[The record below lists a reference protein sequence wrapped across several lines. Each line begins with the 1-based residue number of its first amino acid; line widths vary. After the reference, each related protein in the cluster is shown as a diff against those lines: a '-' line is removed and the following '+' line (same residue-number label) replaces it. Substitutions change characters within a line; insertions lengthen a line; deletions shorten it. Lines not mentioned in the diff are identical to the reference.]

1 MICPAISRAQRRA
14 IARTHMRSFA
24 IAGLLGLAV
33 GCATRP
39 AVNTTVAPPAEA
51 SAPAPKKMKLAVL
64 PVEKLVQPKLAEAL
78 NERLTKASVS
88 GVSETTTAAI
98 SMGMAM
104 LQEECAQPTEECY
117 GKIAR
122 KLEADRLL
130 WGEIEQKAR
139 PKKKKAAGPTTVRIV
154 MFDVVQASIVGHA
167 EETFSGPVPNEALDE
182 MLARATAGTGG
193 KKAISP

>member
-1 MICPAISRAQRRA
+1 
-14 IARTHMRSFA
+14 MRSLA

-39 AVNTTVAPPAEA
+39 AVTPTVAPRPVAA
-51 SAPAPKKMKLAVL
+51 APAPAPKKKMAVL
-64 PVEKLVQPKLAEAL
+64 PAEKLVQPKVAEAL
-78 NERLTKASVS
+78 NERLTKASVN
-88 GVSETTTAAI
+88 GVGETTTAAI

-104 LQEECAQPTEECY
+104 LQEECAQPSDECY

-130 WGEIEQKAR
+130 WGEIEQGAR
-139 PKKKKAAGPTTVRIV
+139 PKRKKAAAPTTVRIV
-154 MFDVVQASIVGHA
+154 MFDVDKASVVGRA

-182 MLARATAGTGG
+182 MLARATAGSAP

>member
-1 MICPAISRAQRRA
+1 
-14 IARTHMRSFA
+14 MRSLA

-39 AVNTTVAPPAEA
+39 AVKPTVAPPTVQAP
-51 SAPAPKKMKLAVL
+51 APAPKKKMAVL
-64 PVEKLVQPKLAEAL
+64 PAEKLVQPKVAEAL
-78 NERLTKASVS
+78 NERLTKASVNDV
-88 GVSETTTAAI
+88 GQTTTAAI

-104 LQEECAQPTEECY
+104 LQEECAQPSDECY
-117 GKIAR
+117 GRIAR

-130 WGEIEQKAR
+130 WGEIEQGAR
-139 PKKKKAAGPTTVRIV
+139 PKKKKAAAPTTVRIV
-154 MFDVVQASIVGHA
+154 MFDVDKASVVGRA

-182 MLARATAGTGG
+182 MLARATAGTAG

>member
-1 MICPAISRAQRRA
+1 MRSLA
-14 IARTHMRSFA
+14 IAA
-24 IAGLLGLAV
+24 VLGLAV

-39 AVNTTVAPPAEA
+39 AVKPTVAPPPVAEA
-51 SAPAPKKMKLAVL
+51 PPAPKKKMAVL
-64 PVEKLVQPKLAEAL
+64 PAEKLVQPKVAEAL
-78 NERLTKASVS
+78 NERLTKASVNDV
-88 GVSETTTAAI
+88 GQTTTAAI

-104 LQEECAQPTEECY
+104 LQEECAQPNDECY

-130 WGEIEQKAR
+130 WGEIEQGAR
-139 PKKKKAAGPTTVRIV
+139 SRKKKSSAPTTVRIV
-154 MFDVVQASIVGHA
+154 MFDVDKASVVGRA

-182 MLARATAGTGG
+182 LLARATAEAAG